1 MFSQYFQYF
10 AIFCILKDLK
20 RHRFNYISQLVTE
33 KKSKRR
39 CTRNVGR
46 QKFAEKTYGIFYKRT
61 FSLIQRA
68 VFCSSDL
75 SFNTNTV
82 QQVWKNW
89 QFLKFLQSW
98 VKSSFWPQQ
107 QLQFWSNAFPV
118 DFALY
123 TCEIHTILW
132 WNQLVLPTFWRASH
146 FENISNYLQNI
157 SNKF

>member
-1 MFSQYFQYF
+1 MYPQCRAAKVYRKN
-10 AIFCILKDLK
+10 LKISDMIG
-20 RHRFNYISQLVTE
+20 FN
-33 KKSKRR
+33 
-39 CTRNVGR
+39 N
-46 QKFAEKTYGIFYKRT
+46 GIFYKRT